1 MLLNHVKPVDAVV
14 YDRCDFVVSE
24 IQRLHDGCDDLMA
37 DDFIQFGKR
46 MFETHEGLQH
56 KYEVSCRELDFLV
69 DFVRDYPEVIG
80 SRMMGGGFGGC
91 TINLV
96 KTDALARISELA
108 TQAYKEALG
117 LDMKV
122 YQVSI
127 VDGAKILTDNSEFQ

>member
-1 MLLNHVKPVDAVV
+1 MLRNYVQPVDKVV

-24 IQRLHDGCDDLMA
+24 IQRLHDACDDLIA
-37 DDFIQFGKR
+37 GDFIQFGKR
-46 MFETHEGLQH
+46 MFETHYGLQH

-96 KTDALARISELA
+96 KTDALATLSDRASR
-108 TQAYKEALG
+108 AYKEALG
-117 LDMKV
+117 IDMKV
-122 YQVSI
+122 YRV
-127 VDGAKILTDNSEFQ
+127 A